1 MATQTPRK
9 RGAAAPSARKS
20 VMTSVRLDVAT
31 HARVSAA
38 ASLAGMDKSAFCA
51 KAIMEAVSGIVVIDR
66 RKSNDHVDP
75 AGEDDRE
82 STA

>member
-51 KAIMEAVSGIVVIDR
+51 KAIMDAVAGLVVIDR
-66 RKSNDHVDP
+66 RKSSGHGDP
-75 AGEDDRE
+75 SDGDDRA
-82 STA
+82 SID